1 MKLKKCRVCNS
12 SKFINLFSLGKL
24 SFTGKF
30 ARSTKINIPKDFL
43 NLIICKKCKLVQL
56 DRNFDP
62 KYLYSKD
69 YGYRTGINKTM
80 TEHVKFIADSAIKIV
95 KPKKNDMILDIASND
110 ATLLNFYSNKFITV
124 GIDPLVGK
132 YKMFYKKIN
141 FKISNFFSLKELKKK
156 NVHKNYK
163 IITALS
169 MFYDLKKPNQ
179 FIKDIKKIL
188 HQNGVFILEHADLLS
203 IMKNCLFDTI
213 CHEHLE
219 YYSTRIIK
227 KLMEKNELRVF
238 DIKQNDINGGS
249 MCYFISHNKSKY
261 KTNKKVINKILE
273 EEKKFKLESKNTYVK
288 FFKRINLIKNNLNKI
303 LDNHYKSN
311 KIIHAYGASTKGNV
325 LLQYFNISNNIIKFI
340 ADRNNKKVN
349 SFTPGTKIK
358 IISEEQSRKMLP
370 DYYLVLPWHFK
381 KEILE
386 RELKIRKKGTKFI
399 FPLPKLE
406 II

>member
-156 NVHKNYK
+156 
-163 IITALS
+163 
-169 MFYDLKKPNQ
+169 M
-179 FIKDIKKIL
+179 FIKTIK
-188 HQNGVFILEHADLLS
+188 
-203 IMKNCLFDTI
+203 
-213 CHEHLE
+213 
-219 YYSTRIIK
+219 
-227 KLMEKNELRVF
+227 
-238 DIKQNDINGGS
+238 
-249 MCYFISHNKSKY
+249 
-261 KTNKKVINKILE
+261 
-273 EEKKFKLESKNTYVK
+273 
-288 FFKRINLIKNNLNKI
+288 
-303 LDNHYKSN
+303 
-311 KIIHAYGASTKGNV
+311 
-325 LLQYFNISNNIIKFI
+325 
-340 ADRNNKKVN
+340 
-349 SFTPGTKIK
+349 
-358 IISEEQSRKMLP
+358 
-370 DYYLVLPWHFK
+370 
-381 KEILE
+381 
-386 RELKIRKKGTKFI
+386 
-399 FPLPKLE
+399 
-406 II
+406 